1 MIVRLFHRIAR
12 PSLIIGQA
20 VLVLAALY
28 LLFVL
33 VGWVLPSVLETAAG
47 NGVLMLITWTA
58 LPAGFFSLLV
68 FVGLMI
74 LWWVYLLSGFDEYR
88 LIGKAG
94 APWLLAGVVL
104 IVIGLIVS

>member
-1 MIVRLFHRIAR
+1 MLIRLFYRITVPA
-12 PSLIIGQA
+12 LIIGR
-20 VLVLAALY
+20 VILVLAGLY
-28 LLFVL
+28 LFFVL
-33 VGWVLPSVLETAAG
+33 VGWVLPPILETAAG
-47 NGVLMLITWTA
+47 NGILMLITWTA

-74 LWWVYLLSGFDEYR
+74 LWWVYLLGGFDEYQ

-104 IVIGLIVS
+104 IVVGLMVS